1 VRRTIPS
8 PQLWRADA
16 SCLQPGKKWRVTL
29 PRVCIYGAKL
39 SADPFLD
46 ISSPLILI
54 LPYLFAVG
62 GKRTP
67 CPPPPRLSTE
77 GASLS
82 HCNTAGPDIRRCA
95 ARWPGVEVL
104 PPASRSSASLPQGDG
119 VEVTPSCMQ
128 VRASAHLPTG
138 KFFSVAD
145 CRGLCTDHYLW
156 LLLVKDKCISIESI
170 RKIYDIQNAFFD
182 ELLVEII

>member
-1 VRRTIPS
+1 MARNFAACVHIWRETERGPFPGYFFTAYPYPSLSVRC
-8 PQLWRADA
+8 W
-16 SCLQPGKKWRVTL
+16 
-29 PRVCIYGAKL
+29 
-39 SADPFLD
+39 
-46 ISSPLILI
+46 
-54 LPYLFAVG
+54 